1 MLVRLISLAVAL
13 SLSGCFSKS
22 PKQAVI
28 VIEKS
33 SNLENI
39 NHQRLSKFTITQP
52 KLIAKNNNS
61 TKNISQKK
69 HKKTTQKIPKKSPNW
84 STPVNAKISKKYSK
98 DNSGLVFN
106 THKGQ
111 KISSI
116 RDGKI
121 IYIGNNM
128 KSYGQI
134 IIIRHP
140 LGFSSTYTQTKNLR
154 VKLGDLIKQGEV
166 IASTNNQPFYF
177 EIKKFNQ
184 TINPLKYLK

>member
-1 MLVRLISLAVAL
+1 MLIKLISLAVVL
-13 SLSGCFSKS
+13 LLNGCYSKS

-39 NHQRLSKFTITQP
+39 NHQRLQKSNITTP
-52 KLIAKNNNS
+52 KSNLKISNS
-61 TKNISQKK
+61 IKNISQKK
-69 HKKTTQKIPKKSPNW
+69 HKKLTQKIQKKSSNW
-84 STPVNAKISKKYSK
+84 SAPVNAKIKKGYSK

-111 KISSI
+111 KISSV

-140 LGFSSTYTQTKNLR
+140 LGFSSTYTQTQNLR
-154 VKLGDLIKQGEV
+154 VALGDLIKQGDV
-166 IASTNNQPFYF
+166 IATTNNQPFYF

-184 TINPLKYLK
+184 AINPLKYLK